1 MHNLVLEKI
10 LESLPSFLYFS
21 SLMDREVT
29 LLAEMDKVKA
39 DASKYCIFQ
48 YACHIPPCS
57 CLCSSHDMIT

>member
-48 YACHIPPCS
+48 YACH
-57 CLCSSHDMIT
+57 DMIT